1 MTAPSP
7 LAPHGSR
14 VLPAYSALAFRGFE
28 LMFRP
33 WQARRL
39 QRATITGLPHTL
51 IPDRPLLLLANHTS
65 WWDGFLLRDVQLA
78 LRPRSPLYTVM
89 TARELQRFPF
99 LRRLGATPLDTDARI
114 GPLAMFRALRT
125 AAQRRPDCTIAFFP
139 QGRIRPSWTRPL
151 GFQRGLELLVR
162 SIGPCHVVPVA
173 LHVEP
178 LNAAAPTAFVVLGP
192 ALQVPGEE
200 VTAARVESAVTGR
213 LDELFRLLAAHGEG
227 VHAHLPQLAGAESP
241 GDRIAGETES
251 PVDGPTG

>member
-1 MTAPSP
+1 MTGPAP
-7 LAPHGSR
+7 LAPRPGR
-14 VLPAYSALAFRGFE
+14 AVPAYSALAFRGFE
-28 LMFRP
+28 LLFRP

-39 QRATITGLPHTL
+39 QRAAIVGLPDTL

-114 GPLAMFRALRT
+114 GPLAMFRALGT

-151 GFQRGLELLVR
+151 RFQRGLELLVR
-162 SIGPCHVVPVA
+162 SIGSCNVVPVA
-173 LHVEP
+173 LHLEP
-178 LNAAAPTAFVVLGP
+178 LNAAAPTAFVMLGP
-192 ALQVPGEE
+192 VLQVPGDE
-200 VTAARVESAVTGR
+200 VTAARVETAVTGQ
-213 LDELFRLLAAHGEG
+213 LDGLFRLLAEHGED
-227 VHAHLPQLAGAESP
+227 VHAHLAELS
-241 GDRIAGETES
+241 
-251 PVDGPTG
+251 